1 MSKSGNQALKI
12 IILGRKNIRK
22 GAIKAVIMG
31 MERILKWAWIAT
43 DNEEECEEYRRQS
56 PGDSQVS
63 GHSDL

>member
-12 IILGRKNIRK
+12 IISGKKTIRK

-43 DNEEECEEYRRQS
+43 DNGRNVKNTGESRGL
-56 PGDSQVS
+56 PGFWPQ
-63 GHSDL
+63 